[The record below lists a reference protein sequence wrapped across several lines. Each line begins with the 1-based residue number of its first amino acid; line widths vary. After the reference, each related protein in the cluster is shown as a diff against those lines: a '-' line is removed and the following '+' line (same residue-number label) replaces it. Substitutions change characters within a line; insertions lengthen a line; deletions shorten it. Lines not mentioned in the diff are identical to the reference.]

1 MPANY
6 LHGIE
11 TTEVERGPRPVRVV
25 KSAVIALVGTAPV
38 GPVNELTLCLNDTH
52 AAQFGP
58 HRNGFSIPEALQ
70 GIYDFGAGTVLVVN
84 VLDPAIHSTKVADQ
98 PQQFANN
105 DLLQLEHGALQALH
119 IKSADGLVT
128 HLQGIDYTENLLTGH
143 VRRLATGSIAANAQI
158 KADYTH
164 ADPSKVTPADIIGGI
179 TLAGRRTGLK
189 AFQDS
194 YNQLGFFPKIFI
206 APGFS
211 TLKAVTVDLATSAG
225 QVGGVAYVDA
235 PIGAT
240 VQQVLAGRGPSGAI
254 NFNTS
259 SDRVRLCYPHVKV
272 YDAATNGERL
282 QPLSIRAAG
291 LRAKV
296 DNDHG
301 YWWSSSNQPL
311 LGVIGLERPLTAR
324 IDDASSEVNLL
335 NENGITTVFNSF
347 GTGLRLWGNRTAA
360 WPSVTHMRNFENV
373 RRTKDV
379 VDESIRYSAL
389 QFVDQPITTALITS
403 LTESVNLFLRKL
415 IGDGA
420 LLGGECWYDPARNP
434 QTELE
439 QGHALFNYKLTVP
452 LPFERGTFETEIT
465 GDYLVNLGAA

>member
-11 TTEVERGPRPVRVV
+11 TTEVERGPRPIRVV
-25 KSAVIALVGTAPV
+25 KSAVIAVIGTAPT
-38 GPVNELTLCLNDTH
+38 GPINELTLCLNDIH

-58 HRNGFSIPEALQ
+58 HRTGFSIPEALQ
-70 GIYDFGAGTVLVVN
+70 GIFDFGAGTVLVVN
-84 VLDPAIHSTKVADQ
+84 VLDPAVHSTTVDEQDK
-98 PQQFANN
+98 QFAPN
-105 DLLQLEHGALQALH
+105 DQLQLEHGALQTLQ
-119 IKSADGLVT
+119 IQSADGLVT
-128 HLQGIDYTENLLTGH
+128 YLESTDYKADRLTGH
-143 VRRLATGSIAANAQI
+143 IRRLPTGNIAANALI
-158 KADYTH
+158 KVAYTY
-164 ADPSKVTPADIIGGI
+164 ADPSKVTATDIIGAVN
-179 TLAGRRTGLK
+179 TAGRRTGLK

-211 TLKAVTVDLATSAG
+211 TLKAVTAELGASAS
-225 QVGGVAYVDA
+225 QVGGIAYIDA
-235 PIGAT
+235 PIGTT
-240 VQQVLAGRGPSGAI
+240 VQQVLAGRGPAGAI

-259 SDRVRLCYPHVKV
+259 SDRVRLCYPHIKV
-272 YDAATNGERL
+272 RDAAHGERL

-301 YWWSSSNQPL
+301 YWWSSSNQEL
-311 LGVIGLERPLTAR
+311 IGVIGLERPLTAR
-324 IDDASSEVNLL
+324 VDDSNSEVNLL

-347 GTGLRLWGNRTAA
+347 GSGLRLWGNRTAA
-360 WPSVTHMRNFENV
+360 WPTVTHMRNFGNV

-389 QFVDQPITTALITS
+389 QFVDQPITTSLITS
-403 LTESVNLFLRKL
+403 ITESVNLFLRKL

-439 QGHALFNYKLTVP
+439 QGHVLFNYKLTVP

>member
-1 MPANY
+1 MRYCTRADLGNAIPLMTLTQLSNDDASAREPDESVIDNSVRQAEELVDGY
-6 LHGIE
+6 L
-11 TTEVERGPRPVRVV
+11 RGRYQLPLEPVPTVLRD
-25 KSAVIALVGTAPV
+25 AVIYLARHWLY
-38 GPVNELTLCLNDTH
+38 
-52 AAQFGP
+52 Q
-58 HRNGFSIPEALQ
+58 RRPE
-70 GIYDFGAGTVLVVN
+70 
-84 VLDPAIHSTKVADQ
+84 
-98 PQQFANN
+98 
-105 DLLQLEHGALQALH
+105 GALQQLQLMPAEGT
-119 IKSADGLVT
+119 DVYQQGTDFTVT
-128 HLQGIDYTENLLTGH
+128 
-143 VRRLATGSIAANAQI
+143 LATGQVTRLASGSIPANASI
-158 KADYTH
+158 KVSYTYT
-164 ADPSKVTPADIIGGI
+164 DPAKVTAADIIGGI
-179 TLAGRRTGLK
+179 DEAGLRTGLK

-194 YNQLGFFPKIFI
+194 YNRLGFFPKIFI

-211 TLKAVTVDLATSAG
+211 TLNAVTAELIVAATR
-225 QVGGVAYVDA
+225 VGGVAYVDA

-240 VQQVLAGRGPSGAI
+240 VQHVLTGRGPLGNI

-259 SDRVRLCYPHVKV
+259 SDRVRLCYPHVRV
-272 YDAATNGERL
+272 YDAASNGERL

-291 LRAKV
+291 LRAKI

-324 IDDASSEVNLL
+324 IDDATSEVNLL
-335 NENGITTVFNSF
+335 NENGITTVFNAY

-389 QFVDQPITTALITS
+389 QFVDQPITTALVTS

-420 LLGGECWYDPARNP
+420 LVGGECWYDPARNP
-434 QTELE
+434 TTELE

-465 GDYLVNLGAA
+465 GDYLAKLGTV

>member
-11 TTEVERGPRPVRVV
+11 TTEVERGPRPIRVV
-25 KSAVIALVGTAPV
+25 KSAVIAVIGTAPI
-38 GPVNELTLCLNDTH
+38 GPINELTLCLNDIH

-58 HRNGFSIPEALQ
+58 HRTGFSIPEALQ
-70 GIYDFGAGTVLVVN
+70 GIFDFGAGTVLVVN
-84 VLDPAIHSTKVADQ
+84 VLDPALHSTTVDEQDK
-98 PQQFANN
+98 QFAPN
-105 DLLQLEHGALQALH
+105 DQLQLEHGALQTLQ

-128 HLQGIDYTENLLTGH
+128 YLESVDYKADRLTGH
-143 VRRLATGSIAANAQI
+143 IRRLPTGNIAANALI
-158 KADYTH
+158 KVAYTY
-164 ADPSKVTPADIIGGI
+164 ADPSKVTATDIIGSI
-179 TLAGRRTGLK
+179 NAAGRRTGLK

-211 TLKAVTVDLATSAG
+211 TLKAVTAELGASAG
-225 QVGGVAYVDA
+225 QVGGIAYIDA
-235 PIGAT
+235 PIGTT
-240 VQQVLAGRGPSGAI
+240 VQQVLAGRGLAGAI

-259 SDRVRLCYPHVKV
+259 SDRIRLCYPHIKV
-272 YDAATNGERL
+272 RDAAHGERL

-301 YWWSSSNQPL
+301 YWWSSSNQEL
-311 LGVIGLERPLTAR
+311 IGVIGLERPLTAR
-324 IDDASSEVNLL
+324 VDDSNSEVNLL

-347 GTGLRLWGNRTAA
+347 GNGLRLWGNRTAA
-360 WPSVTHMRNFENV
+360 WPTVTHMRNFENV

-389 QFVDQPITTALITS
+389 QFVDQPITTSLITS
-403 LTESVNLFLRKL
+403 ITESVNLFLRKL

-439 QGHALFNYKLTVP
+439 QGHVLFNYKLTVP

>member
-11 TTEVERGPRPVRVV
+11 TTEVERGPRSIRVV
-25 KSAVIALVGTAPV
+25 KSAVIAVIGTAPT
-38 GPVNELTLCLNDTH
+38 GPINELTLCLNDIH
-52 AAQFGP
+52 ATQFGP
-58 HRNGFSIPEALQ
+58 HMTGFSIPEALQ
-70 GIYDFGAGTVLVVN
+70 GIFDFGAGTVLVVN
-84 VLDPAIHSTKVADQ
+84 VLDPAIHSTTVDEQDK
-98 PQQFANN
+98 QFAPN
-105 DLLQLEHGALQALH
+105 DRLQLEHGALQTLQ

-128 HLQGIDYTENLLTGH
+128 YLESTDYKVDMPTGYI
-143 VRRLATGSIAANAQI
+143 RRLPTGNIAANAQI
-158 KADYTH
+158 KVDYTH
-164 ADPSKVTPADIIGGI
+164 ADPSKVTATDIIGAVNA
-179 TLAGRRTGLK
+179 AGRRTGLK

-211 TLKAVTVDLATSAG
+211 TLKAVIAELGTSAG
-225 QVGGVAYVDA
+225 QVGGIAYIDA
-235 PIGAT
+235 PIGTT
-240 VQQVLAGRGPSGAI
+240 VQQVLAGRGPAGAI

-259 SDRVRLCYPHVKV
+259 SDRVRLCFPHIKV
-272 YDAATNGERL
+272 HDAVNGERL

-301 YWWSSSNQPL
+301 YWWSSSNQEL
-311 LGVIGLERPLTAR
+311 IGVIGLERPLTAR
-324 IDDASSEVNLL
+324 VDDSNSEVNLL
-335 NENGITTVFNSF
+335 NENGITTVFNAF

-389 QFVDQPITTALITS
+389 QFVDQPLTTSLITS
-403 LTESVNLFLRKL
+403 ITESVNLFLRKL

-452 LPFERGTFETEIT
+452 PPFERGTFETEIT
-465 GDYLVNLGAA
+465 GQYLVNLGAA

>member
-11 TTEVERGPRPVRVV
+11 TTEVERGPRPIRVV
-25 KSAVIALVGTAPV
+25 KSAVIAVIGTAPT
-38 GPVNELTLCLNDTH
+38 GPINELTLCLNDIH

-58 HRNGFSIPEALQ
+58 HRTGFSIPEALQ
-70 GIYDFGAGTVLVVN
+70 GIFDFGAGTVLVVN
-84 VLDPAIHSTKVADQ
+84 VLDPALHSTTVDEQDK
-98 PQQFANN
+98 QFAPN
-105 DLLQLEHGALQALH
+105 DQLHLEHVALQTLQ

-128 HLQGIDYTENLLTGH
+128 YLESVDYKADRLTGH
-143 VRRLATGSIAANAQI
+143 IRRLPTGNIAANALI
-158 KADYTH
+158 KVAYTY
-164 ADPSKVTPADIIGGI
+164 ADPSKVTATDIIGAVNA
-179 TLAGRRTGLK
+179 AGRRTGLK

-211 TLKAVTVDLATSAG
+211 TLKEVTAELGASAG
-225 QVGGVAYVDA
+225 QVGGIAYIDA
-235 PIGAT
+235 PIGTT
-240 VQQVLAGRGPSGAI
+240 VQQVLAGRGPAGAI

-259 SDRVRLCYPHVKV
+259 SDRVRLCYPHIKV
-272 YDAATNGERL
+272 HDAANGERL

-301 YWWSSSNQPL
+301 YWWSSSNL
-311 LGVIGLERPLTAR
+311 ELIGVIGLERPLTAR
-324 IDDASSEVNLL
+324 VDDSHSEVNLL
-335 NENGITTVFNSF
+335 NENGITTVFNAF

-389 QFVDQPITTALITS
+389 QFVDQPLTTSLITS
-403 LTESVNLFLRKL
+403 ITESVNLFLRKL

-452 LPFERGTFETEIT
+452 PPFERGTFETEIT
-465 GDYLVNLGAA
+465 GQYLVNLGAA

>member
-11 TTEVERGPRPVRVV
+11 TTEVEHGPRSIRVV
-25 KSAVIALVGTAPV
+25 KSAVIAVIGTAPT
-38 GPVNELTLCLNDTH
+38 GPINELTLCLNDIH

-58 HRNGFSIPEALQ
+58 HMTGFSIPEALQ
-70 GIYDFGAGTVLVVN
+70 GIFDFGAGTVLVVN
-84 VLDPAIHSTKVADQ
+84 VLDPAIHSTTVAEQDKQ
-98 PQQFANN
+98 LAPN
-105 DLLQLEHGALQALH
+105 DLLQLEHGALQMLQ

-128 HLQGIDYTENLLTGH
+128 YLESTDYKVDRPTGH
-143 VRRLATGSIAANAQI
+143 IRRLPTGNIAANAQI
-158 KADYTH
+158 KVDYTY
-164 ADPSKVTPADIIGGI
+164 ADPSKVTATDIIGAVNA
-179 TLAGRRTGLK
+179 AGRRTGLK

-211 TLKAVTVDLATSAG
+211 TLKEVTAELRTSAG
-225 QVGGVAYVDA
+225 QVGGIAYIDA
-235 PIGAT
+235 PIGTT
-240 VQQVLAGRGPSGAI
+240 VQQVLAGRGPAGAI

-259 SDRVRLCYPHVKV
+259 SDRVRLCYPHIKV
-272 YDAATNGERL
+272 HDAVNGERL

-301 YWWSSSNQPL
+301 YWWSSSNQEL
-311 LGVIGLERPLTAR
+311 IGVIGLERPLTAR
-324 IDDASSEVNLL
+324 VDDPQSEVNLL
-335 NENGITTVFNSF
+335 NENGITTVFNAF

-389 QFVDQPITTALITS
+389 QFVDQPLTTS
-403 LTESVNLFLRKL
+403 LVTSITESVNLFLRKL

-452 LPFERGTFETEIT
+452 PPFERGTFETEIT
-465 GDYLVNLGAA
+465 GQYLVNLGAA

>member
-11 TTEVERGPRPVRVV
+11 TTEIERGPRPIRVV
-25 KSAVIALVGTAPV
+25 KSAVIALVGTAPT
-38 GPVNELTLCLNDTH
+38 GSINELTLCLNDTD

-58 HRNGFSIPEALQ
+58 HTTGYSIPEALD
-70 GIYDFGAGTVLVVN
+70 GIHDFGAGTVLVVN
-84 VLDPAIHSTKVADQ
+84 VLDPAIHSTHVADQ
-98 PQQFANN
+98 VDQFAEN
-105 DLLQLEHGALQALH
+105 DNLQLQHGALQTLQ
-119 IKSADGLVT
+119 IKSADGAVT
-128 HLQGIDYTENLLTGH
+128 FVQDQDYTADLLTGH
-143 VRRLATGSIAANAQI
+143 VRRVATGKIAVNAPI
-158 KADYTH
+158 KVDYSY
-164 ADPSKVTPADIIGGI
+164 ADPSKVAAADIIGGI
-179 TLAGRRTGLK
+179 TVAGRRTGLK

-211 TLKAVTVDLATSAG
+211 TLKAVSVELSTSAG
-225 QVGGVAYVDA
+225 QVGGVTYIDA
-235 PIGAT
+235 PIGMT
-240 VQQVLAGRGPSGAI
+240 VQQVLAGRGPTGSI
-254 NFNTS
+254 NFDTS

-272 YDAATNGERL
+272 HDAANGERL

-301 YWWSSSNQPL
+301 YWWSSSNQAL
-311 LGVIGLERPLTAR
+311 IGVIGLERPLTAR
-324 IDDASSEVNLL
+324 IDDPNSEVNVL

-360 WPSVTHMRNFENV
+360 WPTVTHMRNFENV

-379 VDESIRYSAL
+379 VDESIRYSSL
-389 QFVDQPITTALITS
+389 QFVDQPITTSLITS
-403 LTESVNLFLRKL
+403 ITESVNLFLRKL

-452 LPFERGTFETEIT
+452 PPFERGTFETEIT
-465 GDYLVNLGAA
+465 GQYLVNLGAA

>member
-11 TTEVERGPRPVRVV
+11 TTEVERGPRPIRVV
-25 KSAVIALVGTAPV
+25 KSAVIAVIGTAPT
-38 GPVNELTLCLNDTH
+38 GPINELTLCLNDIH

-58 HRNGFSIPEALQ
+58 HRTGFSIPEALQ
-70 GIYDFGAGTVLVVN
+70 GIFDFGAGTVLVVN
-84 VLDPAIHSTKVADQ
+84 VLDPAVHSTTVDEQDK
-98 PQQFANN
+98 QFAPN
-105 DLLQLEHGALQALH
+105 DQLQLEHGALQTLQ

-128 HLQGIDYTENLLTGH
+128 YLEGVDYKADRLTGH
-143 VRRLATGSIAANAQI
+143 IRRLPTGNIAANALI
-158 KADYTH
+158 KVAYTY
-164 ADPSKVTPADIIGGI
+164 ADPSKVTATDIIGAVNA
-179 TLAGRRTGLK
+179 AGRRTGLK

-211 TLKAVTVDLATSAG
+211 TLKEVTAELGASVG
-225 QVGGVAYVDA
+225 QVGGIAYIDA
-235 PIGAT
+235 PIGTT
-240 VQQVLAGRGPSGAI
+240 VQQVLAGRGPAGAI

-259 SDRVRLCYPHVKV
+259 SDRIRLCYPHIKV
-272 YDAATNGERL
+272 RDAAHGERL

-301 YWWSSSNQPL
+301 YWWSSSNQEL
-311 LGVIGLERPLTAR
+311 IGVIGLERPLTAR
-324 IDDASSEVNLL
+324 VDDSNSEVNLL

-347 GTGLRLWGNRTAA
+347 GSGLRLWGNRTAA
-360 WPSVTHMRNFENV
+360 WPTVTHMRNFENV

-389 QFVDQPITTALITS
+389 QFVDQPITTSLITS
-403 LTESVNLFLRKL
+403 ITESVNLFLRKL

-439 QGHALFNYKLTVP
+439 QGHVLFNYKLTVP

>member
-11 TTEVERGPRPVRVV
+11 TTEVERGPRPIRVV
-25 KSAVIALVGTAPV
+25 KSAVIAVIGTAPT
-38 GPVNELTLCLNDTH
+38 GPINELTLCLNDIH

-58 HRNGFSIPEALQ
+58 HRTGFSIPEALQ
-70 GIYDFGAGTVLVVN
+70 GIFDFGAGTVLVVN
-84 VLDPAIHSTKVADQ
+84 VLDPVLHSTTVDEQDK
-98 PQQFANN
+98 QFAPN
-105 DLLQLEHGALQALH
+105 DLLHLEHGALQTLQ
-119 IKSADGLVT
+119 IKSADGLLTYLESV
-128 HLQGIDYTENLLTGH
+128 DYKADRLTGH
-143 VRRLATGSIAANAQI
+143 IRRLPTGNIAANALI
-158 KADYTH
+158 KVAYTY
-164 ADPSKVTPADIIGGI
+164 ADPSKVTATDIIGAVNA
-179 TLAGRRTGLK
+179 AGRRTGLK

-211 TLKAVTVDLATSAG
+211 TLKAVTAELGASAS
-225 QVGGVAYVDA
+225 QVGGIAYIDA
-235 PIGAT
+235 PIGTT
-240 VQQVLAGRGPSGAI
+240 VQQVLAGRGPAGAI

-259 SDRVRLCYPHVKV
+259 SDRVRLCYPHIKV
-272 YDAATNGERL
+272 RDAAHGERL

-301 YWWSSSNQPL
+301 YWWSSSNQEL
-311 LGVIGLERPLTAR
+311 IGVIGLERPLTAR
-324 IDDASSEVNLL
+324 VDDSNSEVNLL

-347 GTGLRLWGNRTAA
+347 GSGLRLWGNRTAA
-360 WPSVTHMRNFENV
+360 WPTVTHMRNFENV

-389 QFVDQPITTALITS
+389 QFVDQPITTSLITS
-403 LTESVNLFLRKL
+403 ITESVNLFLRKL

-420 LLGGECWYDPARNP
+420 LLGGECWFDPARNP

-439 QGHALFNYKLTVP
+439 QGHILFNYKLTVP